1 MDNSRIYLAEH
12 RHIQDAQGSRKLADR
27 QEELIVHD
35 TFTAD
40 EIEFI
45 SSRDM
50 FFLSTMNSRN
60 EPTVSYKG
68 GPVGFIKVK
77 DNELIFP
84 NYDGNGMYLSVGN
97 LVSNSKVGLL
107 FIDFET
113 PRRLRIQGIAMIDD
127 GPDKFAFPKAEFLIR
142 IRPTEIWVNCPRYI
156 HTYKKLADSPYTPGN
171 IADGRIAQWKRLD
184 SIVDSLSETEK
195 RVVIECGTITI
206 DEYNKKIRNNE
217 G

>member
-12 RHIQDAQGSRKLADR
+12 RHMQDVRDSRKLADR

-35 TFTAD
+35 IFTTD
-40 EIEFI
+40 EIDFI

-50 FFLSTMNSRN
+50 FFLSTVNSRN

-68 GPVGFIKVK
+68 GPVGFVVVK
-77 DNELIFP
+77 DNELVFP

-97 LVSNSKVGLL
+97 LVSNNKVGLL

-113 PRRLRIQGIAMIDD
+113 PRRLRVQGIARIDD
-127 GPDKFAFPKAEFLIR
+127 GPDKLDFPKAEFLIR
-142 IRPTEIWVNCPRYI
+142 IQPTEIWVNCPRYI
-156 HTYKKLADSPYTPGN
+156 HTYKKFADSPYTPGN

-195 RVVIECGTITI
+195 QAVNELGTITI
-206 DEYNKKIRNNE
+206 DEYTQKIQNKD